1 MKHFSDIPIAKKLI
15 TITLA
20 TTVTALLLASLMQ
33 AATEGLAY
41 RDDISHNL
49 ATMGEVIGT
58 NSVAALIFEDEKLA
72 QQVLQSLEAEPA
84 IIDGHIYHADGELMA
99 AYYAGE
105 ISHDDIQLGASAK
118 AQRISQWI
126 ATGEPVRVFNGLKS
140 LDIVQPI
147 HFDQETIGYVHLQA
161 SMASLVQ
168 TLVRFAWMAV
178 ITVALAILVAY
189 FLSFRLQAVI
199 SRPILALAN
208 LMGRVTKDE
217 DYSLRAEKSGDD
229 EVGGLIDG
237 FNTMLARISEREQR
251 LKESR
256 QRLDAQAR
264 SLTDANDKLKIA
276 MSESITAKET
286 AEMANSAKSEF
297 LARMSHEI
305 RTPMNGVLGMTEL
318 IIQSQLNSKQR
329 HFAETIQDSANA
341 LLNLIN
347 DILDFSK
354 IEAGKLELEEA
365 EFDLR
370 DVVEGVVELLSIR
383 AQNKGLELLCDIMPT
398 MDTLVRGD
406 PTRLRQIL
414 TNLIGNALKFT
425 QDGEVIVRVRAD
437 GIDSSGPKFRFE
449 VIDTGIGIRPES
461 HDMIFELFSQEDGST
476 TRRYGGTGLGLAIC
490 KQLAGLMGG
499 EIGVNSSP
507 GDKTTFWFTASFKSG
522 TRAFHE
528 HTLSDL
534 EDPGSLK
541 VLIVDDNETN
551 REILVHQLAAW
562 DITADSAENGES
574 ALALLQNAANHRS
587 PYHLAILDWHMP
599 GMDGLELAKAIRS
612 DASLQDTRMI
622 MLTSAAADDGGRCMD
637 DAGIKAYV
645 SKPARP
651 AQLRKCIAKAIGAM
665 PVVPARGDTSATRT
679 VKALTNFAGG
689 HILLVED
696 NPVNREVAT
705 QMLIAMQCQVHEVT
719 NGQEAAEIVR
729 KTQFDLI
736 LMDCEMPVMDGY
748 EATEAIRAWESDLE
762 EERHTP
768 IIALTA
774 HALPEDRRRCLSC
787 GMDDYLS
794 KPFSMEDLR
803 ALLIH
808 WLSSIDIPSA
818 VENRSDS
825 LENRGAS
832 ASESVPIR
840 SSDGNETVSVR
851 VLETISALD
860 PKNGK
865 ALTNRVI
872 GVYQSNSSELIE
884 SIANALEE
892 RDENRIRTAAHAL
905 KSSSG
910 NVGAERLVG
919 MCKEIEFAARANEM
933 DGMLERLSAVRL
945 EHKKVLARL
954 GSWGQE

>member
-1 MKHFSDIPIAKKLI
+1 MKHFADFPIAKKLI
-15 TITLA
+15 SITLA

-33 AATEGLAY
+33 AATEGIAY

-49 ATMGEVIGT
+49 ATMAEVIGT
-58 NSVAALIFEDEKLA
+58 NSVAALIFEDQKLA
-72 QQVLQSLEAEPA
+72 NQVLGSLQAEPT

-99 AYYAGE
+99 AYYPRDAE
-105 ISHDDIQLGASAK
+105 VDLSKSEAK
-118 AQRISQWI
+118 IKRDRIAQWI
-126 ATGEPVRVFNGLKS
+126 ATGEPIRVFNGLKS

-147 HFDQETIGYVHLQA
+147 HFDQETVGYVHLQA
-161 SMASLVQ
+161 TLDPLVQ
-168 TLVRFAWMAV
+168 TLVRFAWMAI
-178 ITVALAILVAY
+178 ITVALAIMVAY
-189 FLSFRLQAVI
+189 FLSFRLQTVI
-199 SRPILALAN
+199 SKPIVALEN

-217 DYSLRAEKSGDD
+217 DYSLRAQKTGND
-229 EVGGLIDG
+229 EVGNLIDG
-237 FNTMLARISEREQR
+237 FNMMLARISERDQH
-251 LKESR
+251 LKEGR
-256 QRLDAQAR
+256 ERLDAQAR
-264 SLTDANDKLKIA
+264 SLSDANDKLKIA
-276 MSESITAKET
+276 MSESLAAKET

-318 IIQSQLNSKQR
+318 IIQSRLTEKQR
-329 HFAETIQDSANA
+329 HFAETIQDSANS
-341 LLNLIN
+341 LLSIIN

-383 AQNKGLELLCDIMPT
+383 AQNKGLELLCDITPS

-425 QDGEVIVRVRAD
+425 QEGEVIVRVRDD
-437 GIDSSGPKFRFE
+437 GNDSSGPKFRFD

-461 HDMIFELFSQEDGST
+461 HAMIFELFSQEDGST

-507 GDKTTFWFTASFKSG
+507 GEKTTFWFTACFKSG
-522 TRAFHE
+522 TRAWHE

-534 EDPGSLK
+534 EDPGSLR
-541 VLIVDDNETN
+541 VIIVDDNSTN

-562 DITADSAENGES
+562 DITAESAENGES
-574 ALALLQNAANHRS
+574 ALLKIRSAAGRGS

-599 GMDGLELAKAIRS
+599 GMDGLELAKAISS
-612 DASLQDTRMI
+612 DSDLKDTHMI

-637 DAGIKAYV
+637 EAGVEAYV

-665 PVVPARGDTSATRT
+665 PVIPARSDSSATRT

-689 HILLVED
+689 NILLVED

-705 QMLIAMQCQVHEVT
+705 QMLITMQCQVHQVT
-719 NGQEAAEIVR
+719 NGKEATEIVR
-729 KTQFDLI
+729 KTHFDLI

-748 EATEAIRAWESDLE
+748 EATGAIRAWECDVDKD
-762 EERHTP
+762 HHIP

-774 HALPEDRRRCLSC
+774 HALPEDRRRCLAA

-794 KPFSMEDLR
+794 KPFSMEELR

-808 WLSSIDIPSA
+808 WLSVTDLPFAMPDDPPIESA
-818 VENRSDS
+818 LNETT
-825 LENRGAS
+825 
-832 ASESVPIR
+832 
-840 SSDGNETVSVR
+840 DGRETVSVQ
-851 VLETISALD
+851 VLEMISALD

-872 GVYQSNSSELIE
+872 GVYQDNSSELIE
-884 SIANALEE
+884 SIANAL
-892 RDENRIRTAAHAL
+892 DEGDANKIRTAAHAL

-919 MCKEIEFAARANEM
+919 MCREIEFAAREKEM
-933 DGMLERLSAVRL
+933 SEMTERLSAIRL
-945 EHKKVLARL
+945 EHQKVLSQL
-954 GSWGQE
+954 GQWGQN